1 MAEIQG
7 LCSSKYGL
15 LFPTPFFI
23 PVPVCKRAL
32 AQKGAKR
39 QHAASVGIYET
50 IPLAAASMRH
60 NKSEKTS
67 ANKALL
73 KIGVPAK
80 GTGWNCH
87 LGEMSQNLSFHVK

>member
-1 MAEIQG
+1 MPWRKKG
-7 LCSSKYGL
+7 LNGN
-15 LFPTPFFI
+15 TP
-23 PVPVCKRAL
+23 PVWESTQP
-32 AQKGAKR
+32 
-39 QHAASVGIYET
+39 

-87 LGEMSQNLSFHVK
+87 LGEMSQNLS